1 MRIYLDNNATTPL
14 HSAVGEALQEAFR
27 DVYGNAS
34 SVHQEGRGARQAL
47 EQARESVAGLIGAAP
62 REVIYQR
69 RNGIE

>member
-34 SVHQEGRGARQAL
+34 SVHQEGRGRGRRWS
-47 EQARESVAGLIGAAP
+47 EARESVAGLIGAAP
-62 REVIYQR
+62 REVIHQR